1 MNVKHLLTLEVG
13 ANLTI
18 STEVFTLV
26 GRLRVRLGDGTEATW
41 LFAEEELLLSI
52 QPDSEELFLFSIVEQ
67 QLERDDNIVIE
78 QGKEYEFSYEDRGAI
93 ETSEGEGPYDEGDDV
108 EFSDFESD
116 DGSLVR
122 IITNSYNGEE
132 TSYVGHIVTEEDV
145 IEND

>member
-1 MNVKHLLTLEVG
+1 MNVKHLLTLEIG

-18 STEVFTLV
+18 STEVFTLA
-26 GRLRVRLGDGTEATW
+26 GRLRVRLEGGTETTW
-41 LFAEEELLLSI
+41 LFAEEDLLLSI

-78 QGKEYEFSYEDRGAI
+78 QGKEYEFSYEDRGAV
-93 ETSEGEGPYDEGDDV
+93 ETAEGESPYDEGDDIAL
-108 EFSDFESD
+108 SDFESD
-116 DGSLVR
+116 EGSVVR

-132 TSYVGHIVTEEDV
+132 TSYVGRIVTEEDI